1 MDAYVA
7 RQPIFNRRKKIVGYE
22 LLFRNEIAQ
31 FEPGI
36 DGDLATSTLLGNTF
50 FNIGFDN
57 LVGQKK
63 SFINFTQN
71 LLINKVPLLLPRK
84 GTVVE
89 ILEDVIPTEE
99 LINACR
105 EMSKKGYTIAL
116 DDFTYLPELDPL
128 IELADIIKFDFRLT
142 SLSDIQ
148 LYMEKISTQQGC
160 CMLAEKIETY
170 EEFESA
176 MDMGFQLFQGYF
188 FCKPELVKGKEIS
201 GSQISLLRILA
212 EVNRSDF
219 NFEDLE
225 KIIAPDVGL
234 SYNLLKYINS
244 AFFAKANQI
253 NSIQQAL
260 VYMGEQEIRR
270 FVSLVVL
277 SKLGDAKPSELV
289 RASCM
294 RAKFCELLAGSTPTE
309 APSAEFFTLGMFSL
323 IDAIVDQPMG
333 TVMKNLPLSE
343 NIKMALVK
351 RKGHLVGYLALVE
364 CYEKAMW
371 PFVSRLSDALAI
383 DESLLPGLYVQA
395 CDWANTIT
403 ENE

>member
-1 MDAYVA
+1 M
-7 RQPIFNRRKKIVGYE
+7 Q
-22 LLFRNEIAQ
+22 
-31 FEPGI
+31 
-36 DGDLATSTLLGNTF
+36 GN
-50 FNIGFDN
+50 
-57 LVGQKK
+57 VQ
-63 SFINFTQN
+63 
-71 LLINKVPLLLPRK
+71 
-84 GTVVE
+84 
-89 ILEDVIPTEE
+89 
-99 LINACR
+99 
-105 EMSKKGYTIAL
+105 KGYTIAL
-116 DDFTYLPELDPL
+116 DDFTYMPELDPL

-148 LYMEKISTQQGC
+148 SYMEKITTQQSC
-160 CMLAEKIETY
+160 RLLAEKIETY

-212 EVNRSDF
+212 EVNRRDF
-219 NFEDLE
+219 NFDELE

-260 VYMGEQEIRR
+260 VYMGEHEIRR

-294 RAKFCELLAGSTPTE
+294 RAKFCELLATNTSTE

-343 NIKMALVK
+343 NIKMALVE
-351 RKGHLVGYLALVE
+351 RKGLLIGFLVLVE
-364 CYEKAMW
+364 CYEKGMW
-371 PFVSRLSDALAI
+371 AFVSRLAEALAI
-383 DESLLPGLYVQA
+383 DESRLPAMYVQA
-395 CDWANTIT
+395 CEWANTIT

>member
-7 RQPIFNRRKKIVGYE
+7 RQPIFNRRKNIVGYE

-36 DGDLATSTLLGNTF
+36 DGDLATSTLLGNSF

-57 LVGQKK
+57 LVGRKK

-89 ILEDVIPTEE
+89 ILEDVKPTLE
-99 LINACR
+99 LIGACR
-105 EMSKKGYTIAL
+105 EMSQKGYTIAL
-116 DDFTYLPELDPL
+116 DDFIYMPELDPL
-128 IELADIIKFDFRLT
+128 IELADIIKFDFQLT
-142 SLSDIQ
+142 SLSDIGSY
-148 LYMEKISTQQGC
+148 LEKISLPEGC
-160 CMLAEKIETY
+160 RLLAEKVETY
-170 EEFESA
+170 EELESA

-201 GSQISLLRILA
+201 GSQISLLRILG
-212 EVNRSDF
+212 EVNREDF
-219 NFEDLE
+219 DFQELE

-260 VYMGEQEIRR
+260 VFMGESEIRR
-270 FVSLVVL
+270 FVSLVAL
-277 SKLGDAKPSELV
+277 SKLGDSKPNELV
-289 RASCM
+289 CASCM
-294 RAKFCELLAGSTPTE
+294 RAKFCELLAGASQIQ
-309 APSAEFFTLGMFSL
+309 APAAELFTLGMFSL
-323 IDAIVDQPMG
+323 IDAIIDQPME
-333 TVMKNLPLSE
+333 TVMENLPLSE
-343 NIKMALVK
+343 NIRMALTK
-351 RKGHLVGYLALVE
+351 RKGQLVGFLTLVE
-364 CYEKAMW
+364 CYEKGMW
-371 PFVSRLSDALAI
+371 AFVGRLTDVLAI
-383 DESLLPGLYVQA
+383 NETSLPAMYAQA
-395 CDWANTIT
+395 CEWANTIIKKD
-403 ENE
+403 